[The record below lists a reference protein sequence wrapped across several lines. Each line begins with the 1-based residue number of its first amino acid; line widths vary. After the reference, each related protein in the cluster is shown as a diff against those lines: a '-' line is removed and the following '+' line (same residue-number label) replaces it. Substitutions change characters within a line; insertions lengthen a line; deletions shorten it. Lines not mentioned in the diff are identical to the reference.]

1 MKKEEKYGFVL
12 GCWYKST
19 IHNGDYYIKIKDIEE
34 RILNVNPY
42 KILYYNE
49 KIQNNVHEFCDDYWA
64 NNDMEASALKNGII
78 DISEIEQFLPYSE
91 YNPNKPIDDL
101 EPLLKLLKEI

>member
-1 MKKEEKYGFVL
+1 MEKYGFII
-12 GCWYKST
+12 GNWYKST
-19 IHNGDYYIKIKDIEE
+19 VHSSDYYIKIKNVEE
-34 RILNVNPY
+34 RTPTTNTKYRILE
-42 KILYYNE
+42 YNE

-64 NNDMEASALKNGII
+64 NNDMETSALKNGII

-101 EPLLKLLKEI
+101 EPLLKLLKKIQ

>member
-19 IHNGDYYIKIKDIEE
+19 IHGDNYYIKITDVIEE
-34 RILNVNPY
+34 TLSSTFHQIF
-42 KILYYNE
+42 YNE
-49 KIQNNVHEFCDDYWA
+49 KIQNGVHQFNDSYWA
-64 NNDMEASALKNGII
+64 NTEMTKDALKNGII

>member
-1 MKKEEKYGFVL
+1 MKKYGFII
-12 GCWYKST
+12 GNWYKYIENDKSA
-19 IHNGDYYIKIKDIEE
+19 YYIKIENVLETNK
-34 RILNVNPY
+34 LNGNFR
-42 KILYYNE
+42 KIYYSE

-64 NNDMEASALKNGII
+64 NNDMETSALKNGII

-101 EPLLKLLKEI
+101 EPLLKLLKNIT